1 LIGSFR
7 RKNENKGSIGK
18 VQKAEKKTSKLAI
31 EDLDADDDF
40 KPEGTTKKNVNIF
53 DRQIFQQLLVILCI
67 YIYIPENTKER
78 GCFVLYCSLHHRST
92 LFCKGW
98 GYSLWLIDEKEGIC
112 KVGHR
117 SKAFGFATKVE
128 R

>member
-67 YIYIPENTKER
+67 YIFLRILKK
-78 GCFVLYCSLHHRST
+78 GDVLYCTVRFIT
-92 LFCKGW
+92 EVPYFARGVW
-98 GYSLWLIDEKEGIC
+98 IIDEKEGIC
-112 KVGHR
+112 KVGHC
-117 SKAFGFATKVE
+117 SKAFSFATKVE